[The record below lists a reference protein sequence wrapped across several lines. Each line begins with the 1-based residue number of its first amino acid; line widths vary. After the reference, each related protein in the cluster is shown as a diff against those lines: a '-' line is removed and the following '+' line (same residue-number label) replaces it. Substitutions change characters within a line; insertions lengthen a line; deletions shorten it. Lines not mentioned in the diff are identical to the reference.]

1 MMDRLWFR
9 RVSRGHPRGGLA
21 RVRSTTVRVVDPR
34 CVSCLGWQVRDR
46 SIWHESVQW
55 RPCSCLCLFFFFF
68 LRYYTFRSQCD
79 PQWPRISTWSGYDS
93 PSLKRAA
100 ILPGNQWNQRFR
112 NTGCLAR
119 FTGNPRPPALKKII
133 HHHYL
138 SKGGS
143 EPPHFRVLGA
153 AKTPLFQN
161 PWEICNFSM
170 HFQYISPQNNGVLW
184 CSVRSIFLESHLELT
199 PVALRSE
206 KVGRR
211 EACTSLL
218 ILHLDD
224 RKWRDQRLRI

>member
-1 MMDRLWFR
+1 MSDRLKIIGFHSQDSKPPSFDVLTLGSCSWDESPSLFIPCFKLSKGWTS
-9 RVSRGHPRGGLA
+9 RVGDDLLIG
-21 RVRSTTVRVVDPR
+21 
-34 CVSCLGWQVRDR
+34 
-46 SIWHESVQW
+46 
-55 RPCSCLCLFFFFF
+55 
-68 LRYYTFRSQCD
+68 YSQ
-79 PQWPRISTWSGYDS
+79 PVRISTWSGYDS